1 MTLALAA
8 FAVLM
13 SLVMLAIDPKPI
25 VGLDATQR
33 QGAETALYLVAFAVI
48 LPGALIVVPR
58 LADAIA
64 AGPNGAALSSLAA
77 LLTSTLGAAILLV
90 RVSDLFDWGGGMGAL
105 LGAVVLWWTVAAAAL
120 VRAARAR
127 PWPALLGVV
136 RFEPLLWALAAAL
149 VLGTLLTV
157 THLDS
162 LSSLPLL
169 LGAALVPGL
178 VVLAGRWSL
187 PRLPSRWGVL
197 ADLIAV
203 GLLLLAI
210 PDLVVITPGLSG
222 SNPLDPY
229 ITVVS
234 QFHQDFILGPANQML
249 GGSAMLVDTASQY
262 GVGSIYFVV
271 GWFQLAPIGYGTF
284 GLLDGI
290 LTALLFVAGYC
301 LLRLAGSSRLL
312 AASALAVA
320 VIALVLN
327 RIYPVGGLPQE
338 GPLRFGLPVP
348 LIVALVAG
356 ARWPGRS
363 GAAQGAALAIVALS
377 SIWSLEAFAVTAATF
392 AVMVCF
398 QAGLLPAGDRLPWLA
413 RQAALAVAACV
424 FAQVLF
430 AAATLAGSGQLPDW
444 GQYLTYFDAFLFG
457 GLGDLTYDFSR
468 WSPGLAVGAVYLASA
483 TAIVLLVRR
492 RPRLVQTE
500 RVTLLALTGTT
511 AYGIFLFSYYV
522 DRSGDH
528 ILPYVSLP
536 ALLVAALWLGMLLR
550 SGRTM
555 PRGTPAGVLAFALS
569 VAVLLLAVAWSS
581 IGPRF
586 ERSALAHALPG
597 GDSTRA
603 ALDRLWHFPPLSSR
617 AVEGERLLDRFMPGE
632 RRSLVLVRQN
642 LDTEILM
649 RSGRANRLE
658 LGDPLDYEFVAEQRV
673 PGVHETVSELRPGE
687 RLLVDTEAL
696 AALREIRADP
706 SFDPIHKPNPAVDPL
721 TRSAPIS
728 KISRLQAY
736 ALQQIDKRFR
746 LAPVHRDS
754 QGFVVVELRT
764 RRSR

>member
-1 MTLALAA
+1 VVLA
-8 FAVLM
+8 FAAVALLM
-13 SLVMLAIDPKPI
+13 SLVMLAVDPKPI

-33 QGAETALYLVAFAVI
+33 QGAETALYVAAFGVI
-48 LPGALIVVPR
+48 LPVALMAVPR
-58 LADAIA
+58 LADAVA
-64 AGPNGAALSSLAA
+64 AGPSSPTLSSLAA
-77 LLTSTLGAAILLV
+77 LLTSTLAGAILLV
-90 RVSDLFDWGGGMGAL
+90 RLSDLFTWGGGMGAL
-105 LGAVVLWWTVAAAAL
+105 LCVVGLWSAVAAAGLA
-120 VRAARAR
+120 RATRAR
-127 PWPALLGVV
+127 PWPALLSIN
-136 RFEPLLWALAAAL
+136 RLEPVLWVLAAAL

-162 LSSLPLL
+162 LSPLPLV
-169 LGAALVPGL
+169 LGAVLIPA
-178 VVLAGRWSL
+178 VVLLAGRR
-187 PRLPSRWGVL
+187 RLPPLPFGWGLLV
-197 ADLIAV
+197 DLLVV

-210 PDLVVITPGLSG
+210 PDLVVITPGVSAT
-222 SNPLDPY
+222 NPLDPY
-229 ITVVS
+229 ITAVA

-271 GWFQLAPIGYGTF
+271 GWFELAPIGYGTF

-301 LLRLAGSSRLL
+301 LLRLAGTSRLL
-312 AASALAVA
+312 AALALAVA

-327 RIYPVGGLPQE
+327 RIYPVGTLPQE
-338 GPLRFGLPVP
+338 GPLRFGIPMP

-356 ARWPGRS
+356 ARWPRHLR
-363 GAAQGAALAIVALS
+363 AAQGAALAILALS

-392 AVMVCF
+392 AVMLCF
-398 QAGLLPAGDRLPWLA
+398 QAGLLPEGGRLRWLW
-413 RQAALAVAACV
+413 RQAALAGAACIS
-424 FAQVLF
+424 AQLLF
-430 AAATLAGSGQLPDW
+430 AVATLTGTGQLPDW

-468 WSPGLAVGAVYLASA
+468 WSPALAVGAVYLVSA
-483 TAIVLLVRR
+483 AAIILLVRR
-492 RPRLVQTE
+492 RPRLVHGE
-500 RVTLLALTGTT
+500 SVRLLALTGTT

-528 ILPYVSLP
+528 VLPYVSLP
-536 ALLVAALWLGMLLR
+536 ALLVAALWVGMLLR
-550 SGRTM
+550 PGRAL
-555 PRGTPAGVLAFALS
+555 PRDARAGVLAFALS

-581 IGPRF
+581 IGTRS

-603 ALDRLWHFPPLSSR
+603 ALDRLWHLPPLSSR
-617 AVEGERLLDRFMPGE
+617 TVEGERLLDRYMPGE

-649 RSGRANRLE
+649 RSGRANRLD

-673 PGVHETVSELRPGE
+673 PGVRETVAELRPGE
-687 RLLVDTEAL
+687 RLLADSEAL

-706 SFDPIHKPNPAVDPL
+706 AFDPLHKPNPAVDPL
-721 TRSAPIS
+721 TRSAPVS

-736 ALQQIDKRFR
+736 ALQQIDRRFR
-746 LAPVHRDS
+746 LRPIRRDG
-754 QGFVVVELRT
+754 QGFVVVELRA